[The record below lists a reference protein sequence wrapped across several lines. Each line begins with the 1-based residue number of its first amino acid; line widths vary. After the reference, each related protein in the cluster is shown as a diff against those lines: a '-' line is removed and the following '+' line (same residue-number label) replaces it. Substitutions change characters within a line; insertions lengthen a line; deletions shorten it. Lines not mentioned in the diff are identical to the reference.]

1 MKQKYLILKNDEKN
15 KLIIRE
21 FLEISKETFPLVCE
35 ETYDDNDIESAIAK
49 GKKHLVFAL
58 RTNNMYPVGLYAD
71 KLAESVI
78 SMYGTGYKEP
88 IKLFFDDAISF
99 SKKIEDAIE
108 LEDVEDK
115 VPVDDELF
123 EDDFDD
129 HKILKNVCSIKVAD
143 DEIDDEVLDSEE
155 EN

>member
-21 FLEISKETFPLVCE
+21 FLEISKEIFSLVCE

-99 SKKIEDAIE
+99 SKKIEDGIE

-115 VPVDDELF
+115 APLDDELF

-143 DEIDDEVLDSEE
+143 DEIDDDVLDSEE

>member
-1 MKQKYLILKNDEKN
+1 
-15 KLIIRE
+15 
-21 FLEISKETFPLVCE
+21 
-35 ETYDDNDIESAIAK
+35 
-49 GKKHLVFAL
+49 
-58 RTNNMYPVGLYAD
+58 MYPVGLYAD

-78 SMYGTGYKEP
+78 SMYGTGHKEP

-99 SKKIEDAIE
+99 SKTIEDGID
-108 LEDVEDK
+108 LEDAEDK
-115 VPVDDELF
+115 EPGDDELF

-143 DEIDDEVLDSEE
+143 DEPDDDVLDSEE

>member
-1 MKQKYLILKNDEKN
+1 MKQKYLILRNDEKN
-15 KLIIRE
+15 ELIIKE
-21 FLEISKETFPLVCE
+21 FLEINKEIFSLVCE
-35 ETYDDNDIESAIAK
+35 ETYNNNDIESAVAK
-49 GKKHLVFAL
+49 GEKHLVSVL
-58 RTNNMYPVGLYAD
+58 RTDNIYPVGLYAD
-71 KLAESVI
+71 KLAESI
-78 SMYGTGYKEP
+78 IRMYGTGHKEP

-99 SKKIEDAIE
+99 SKKKEDSID

-115 VPVDDELF
+115 IPGDDELF